1 LQTFTLSSLNVTN
14 ISLHSCVTHPKLISF
29 CDSKYQSL
37 NEIYSWL
44 RTCSFSQAWLLLKAS
59 FFIVWLTFEVISTQK
74 TRKHIQYSQRHSVI
88 NHCDRRINHLGDFDI
103 SFVLLNI
110 LSNFLLHLECYLL
123 SPKRHIKINK

>member
-1 LQTFTLSSLNVTN
+1 MQTFTLGSLNVTN

-44 RTCSFSQAWLLLKAS
+44 RTYSFSQACLLLKAS
-59 FFIVWLTFEVISTQK
+59 FFIVWLTFSTQK

-103 SFVLLNI
+103 SFVLLNKF
-110 LSNFLLHLECYLL
+110 SQFLLHLQCYLL
-123 SPKRHIKINK
+123 SSKRHIKISK